1 MLTRQRAM
9 ERNICACLRDKWLGR
24 INMQKSTFLVH
35 FSQRG
40 WGNEK
45 CSNCENCIDLFFT
58 WKSFDRATSSFEE
71 KILSGPRLTVVGCGR
86 QPGIC
91 LRHWQCSGPEYLGT
105 ITRRR
110 SARNN
115 ISHQLGKMAPT
126 TLHRTK
132 QHKQSWARDAG
143 AGVGGWR
150 TMNRTLGLI
159 WRDYRSQGV
168 STYLHIYIS
177 TLCVSTHR
185 LRTDNNKQLK
195 LHSRRGRCS
204 NILIVS
210 YTNTACLCCYVSILV
225 NIRPALSYDK
235 PAVQHFAKIRKREN

>member
-105 ITRRR
+105 IAVRR
-110 SARNN
+110 SARDN

-168 STYLHIYIS
+168 STYLHIYTLRIYTRAWKRSIRMFVIS
-177 TLCVSTHR
+177 EKAPTRAFSWLKAPTTFTFKTLLIHYAKR
-185 LRTDNNKQLK
+185 AFW
-195 LHSRRGRCS
+195 LHG
-204 NILIVS
+204 
-210 YTNTACLCCYVSILV
+210 
-225 NIRPALSYDK
+225 K
-235 PAVQHFAKIRKREN
+235 

>member
-105 ITRRR
+105 IAVRR

-115 ISHQLGKMAPT
+115 ISQQLGKMAPT

-159 WRDYRSQGV
+159 CRDYRSQGV
-168 STYLHIYIS
+168 STYLHIY
-177 TLCVSTHR
+177 TLR
-185 LRTDNNKQLK
+185 
-195 LHSRRGRCS
+195 
-204 NILIVS
+204 I
-210 YTNTACLCCYVSILV
+210 YTQTVD
-225 NIRPALSYDK
+225 R
-235 PAVQHFAKIRKREN
+235 

>member
-105 ITRRR
+105 IAVRR

-115 ISHQLGKMAPT
+115 ISQQLGKMAPT

-159 WRDYRSQGV
+159 WQDYRSREYLN
-168 STYLHIYIS
+168 STYLHSLY
-177 TLCVSTHR
+177 
-185 LRTDNNKQLK
+185 
-195 LHSRRGRCS
+195 LH
-204 NILIVS
+204 
-210 YTNTACLCCYVSILV
+210 
-225 NIRPALSYDK
+225 
-235 PAVQHFAKIRKREN
+235 